1 MKILINYFKRRPKDM
16 ARNRVKIQQQL
27 EGCRALLKEAVNK
40 VDEAYADV
48 TSTLEQRAALEA
60 TVKDLKNRVEKYEND
75 LKELDDEAAKNFELE
90 NSIRNARNSGDE
102 KIEAKAELI
111 RAAMKKEK
119 VSQRVLNSLGEGSGN
134 GNGENLLPTTLMTEL
149 VTAPFAVNP
158 LRGISTMTNITN
170 LEIPKL
176 AFTLDDD
183 DFLTSNSATAKEM
196 KLSASKIKFER
207 KDFRVYADITDAVLR
222 GSNVNLVGYV
232 ENALR
237 SGMAKKEKKLAFAVG
252 TSNPETSFYNKT
264 GSSYDITAITK
275 ESKYL
280 AIKAALADLEDDY
293 ADKAKIVMRRSDY
306 FDIIEALAN
315 GNATLYQAQP
325 ESVLGA
331 PVIFCDLAT
340 IPVVGDFSYSHF
352 NYDLDATYESDK
364 NIRTGITS
372 FVLTGYLDHKIKM
385 KSAFRLA
392 LVQGE

>member
-1 MKILINYFKRRPKDM
+1 M
-16 ARNRVKIQQQL
+16 AKNRFKIQQQL
-27 EGCRALLKEAVNK
+27 EGTRASLKEAVNK
-40 VDEAYADV
+40 VDAAYADV

-90 NSIRNARNSGDE
+90 NSIRNARNSGNE

-111 RAAMKKEK
+111 RATMKKEK
-119 VSQRVLNSLGEGSGN
+119 VSQRVLNSLGEGAGN

-149 VTAPFAVNP
+149 VTEPFAVNP
-158 LRGISTMTNITN
+158 LRGVSTMTNITN

-183 DFLTSNSATAKEM
+183 DFLTSNSETAKEM

-264 GSSYDITAITK
+264 GSNYDITAITK

>member
-1 MKILINYFKRRPKDM
+1 M

-149 VTAPFAVNP
+149 VTEPFAVNP
-158 LRGISTMTNITN
+158 LRGVSTMTNITN

-264 GSSYDITAITK
+264 GSNYDITAITK

>member
-1 MKILINYFKRRPKDM
+1 M

-102 KIEAKAELI
+102 KTEAKAELI
-111 RAAMKKEK
+111 RATMKKEK

-149 VTAPFAVNP
+149 VTEPFAVNP
-158 LRGISTMTNITN
+158 LRGVSTMTNITN

-183 DFLTSNSATAKEM
+183 NFLDSNSATAKEM

-264 GSSYDITAITK
+264 GSNYDITAITK

>member
-1 MKILINYFKRRPKDM
+1 M

-111 RAAMKKEK
+111 RATMKKEK

-149 VTAPFAVNP
+149 VTEPFAVNP
-158 LRGISTMTNITN
+158 LRGVSTMTNITN

-264 GSSYDITAITK
+264 NSNYDITAITK

-315 GNATLYQAQP
+315 GNASLYQAQP

>member
-1 MKILINYFKRRPKDM
+1 M
-16 ARNRVKIQQQL
+16 AKNRFKIQQQL
-27 EGCRALLKEAVNK
+27 EGTRASLKEAVNK
-40 VDEAYADV
+40 VDAAYADV
-48 TSTLEQRAALEA
+48 TSTLEQRAALEEI
-60 TVKDLKNRVEKYEND
+60 VKDLKNRVEKYEND

-111 RAAMKKEK
+111 RATMKKEK

-149 VTAPFAVNP
+149 VTEPFAVNP

-183 DFLTSNSATAKEM
+183 DFLTSNSQTAKEM

-264 GSSYDITAITK
+264 NSNYDITAITK

>member
-1 MKILINYFKRRPKDM
+1 M

-40 VDEAYADV
+40 VDAAYADV

-111 RAAMKKEK
+111 RATMKKEK

-149 VTAPFAVNP
+149 VTEPFAVNP
-158 LRGISTMTNITN
+158 LRGVSTMTNITN

-183 DFLTSNSATAKEM
+183 DFLTSNSETAKEM

-252 TSNPETSFYNKT
+252 TTNPETSFYNKT
-264 GSSYDITAITK
+264 GSNYDITAITK

-315 GNATLYQAQP
+315 GNASLYQAQP

>member
-1 MKILINYFKRRPKDM
+1 M

-40 VDEAYADV
+40 VDAAYADV

-111 RAAMKKEK
+111 RATMKKEK
-119 VSQRVLNSLGEGSGN
+119 VGQRVLNALGEGSGA

-149 VTAPFAVNP
+149 VTEPFAVNP
-158 LRGISTMTNITN
+158 LRGVSTMTNITN

-183 DFLTSNSATAKEM
+183 DFLTSNSQTAKEM

-264 GSSYDITAITK
+264 NSNYDITAITK

-315 GNATLYQAQP
+315 GNASLYQAQP

>member
-1 MKILINYFKRRPKDM
+1 M

-40 VDEAYADV
+40 VDAAYADV

-111 RAAMKKEK
+111 RATMKKEK
-119 VSQRVLNSLGEGSGN
+119 VNQRVLNLLGEGSGN
-134 GNGENLLPTTLMTEL
+134 GNGENILPSTLLTEL
-149 VTAPFAVNP
+149 VSEPFATNP
-158 LRGISTMTNITN
+158 LRQLSTMTNITN
-170 LEIPKL
+170 LELPKI
-176 AFTLDDD
+176 AFTLEDDN
-183 DFLTSNSATAKEM
+183 FLTSNSETAKEM

-207 KDFRVYADITDAVLR
+207 KDFRVFADITDAILR
-222 GSNVNLVGYV
+222 GTNTNLVSYV

-237 SGMAKKEKKLAFAVG
+237 SGMAKKEKKIAFEEG
-252 TSNPETSFYNKT
+252 TSNADTSFYNKT
-264 GSSYDITAITK
+264 SSNYDIKAI
-275 ESKYL
+275 SKPTLYA
-280 AIKAALADLEDDY
+280 AIKGALADLEDDY
-293 ADKAKIVMRRSDY
+293 ADRAQIVMRRSDY
-306 FDIIEALAN
+306 YDIIETLAN

-331 PVIFCDLAT
+331 PVTFCDLAT
-340 IPVVGDFSYSHF
+340 VPVVGDFSYSHY
-352 NYDLDATYESDK
+352 NYDLDVTYESDK
-364 NIRTGITS
+364 NIRTGVTS

-392 LVQGE
+392 VVAGE

>member
-1 MKILINYFKRRPKDM
+1 M

-40 VDEAYADV
+40 VDAAYADV

-111 RAAMKKEK
+111 RATMKKEK

-149 VTAPFAVNP
+149 VTEPFAVNP
-158 LRGISTMTNITN
+158 LRGVSTMTNITN

-183 DFLTSNSATAKEM
+183 DFLTSNSQTAKEM

-252 TSNPETSFYNKT
+252 TTNPETSFYNKT
-264 GSSYDITAITK
+264 GSNYDITAITK

-315 GNATLYQAQP
+315 GNASLYQAQP

>member
-1 MKILINYFKRRPKDM
+1 M

-90 NSIRNARNSGDE
+90 NSIRNARNSGNE

-111 RAAMKKEK
+111 RATMKKEK

-149 VTAPFAVNP
+149 VTEPFAVNP
-158 LRGISTMTNITN
+158 LRGVSTMTNITN

-183 DFLTSNSATAKEM
+183 NFLDSNSATAKEM

-252 TSNPETSFYNKT
+252 TTNPETSFYNKT
-264 GSSYDITAITK
+264 GSNYDITAITK

>member
-1 MKILINYFKRRPKDM
+1 M

-90 NSIRNARNSGDE
+90 NSIRNARNSGNE
-102 KIEAKAELI
+102 KIEAKAEFI
-111 RAAMKKEK
+111 RATMKKEK

-149 VTAPFAVNP
+149 VTEPFAVNP
-158 LRGISTMTNITN
+158 LRGVSTMTNITN

-183 DFLTSNSATAKEM
+183 DFLTSNSETAKEM

-264 GSSYDITAITK
+264 GSNYDITAITK

>member
-1 MKILINYFKRRPKDM
+1 M

-40 VDEAYADV
+40 VDAAYADV

-111 RAAMKKEK
+111 RATMKKEK

-149 VTAPFAVNP
+149 VTEPFAVNP
-158 LRGISTMTNITN
+158 LRGVSTMTNITN

-183 DFLTSNSATAKEM
+183 DFLTSNSETAKEM

-264 GSSYDITAITK
+264 GSNYDITAITK

-315 GNATLYQAQP
+315 GNASLYQAQP

>member
-1 MKILINYFKRRPKDM
+1 M

-90 NSIRNARNSGDE
+90 NSIRNARNSGNE

-111 RAAMKKEK
+111 RATMKKEK

-149 VTAPFAVNP
+149 VTEPFAVNP
-158 LRGISTMTNITN
+158 LRGVSTMTNITN

-183 DFLTSNSATAKEM
+183 DFLTSNSQTAKEM

-264 GSSYDITAITK
+264 GSNYDITAITK

-315 GNATLYQAQP
+315 GNASLYQAQP

>member
-1 MKILINYFKRRPKDM
+1 M

-111 RAAMKKEK
+111 RATMKKEK
-119 VSQRVLNSLGEGSGN
+119 VSQRVLNSLGEGAGS

-149 VTAPFAVNP
+149 VTEPFAVNP
-158 LRGISTMTNITN
+158 LRGVSTMTNITN

-183 DFLTSNSATAKEM
+183 DFLTSNSETAKEM

-264 GSSYDITAITK
+264 GSNYDITAITK

-315 GNATLYQAQP
+315 GNASLYQAQP

>member
-1 MKILINYFKRRPKDM
+1 M

-111 RAAMKKEK
+111 RATMKKEK

-149 VTAPFAVNP
+149 VTEPFAVNP

-183 DFLTSNSATAKEM
+183 DFLTSNSQTAKEM

-264 GSSYDITAITK
+264 GSNYDITAITK

>member
-1 MKILINYFKRRPKDM
+1 M

-40 VDEAYADV
+40 VDAAYADV

-111 RAAMKKEK
+111 RATMKKEK
-119 VSQRVLNSLGEGSGN
+119 VSQRVLNSLGEGSGA

-149 VTAPFAVNP
+149 VTEPFAVNP

-183 DFLTSNSATAKEM
+183 DFLTSNSETAKEM

-264 GSSYDITAITK
+264 GSNYDITAITK

-293 ADKAKIVMRRSDY
+293 ADKAKIVMRRADY

>member
-1 MKILINYFKRRPKDM
+1 M

-40 VDEAYADV
+40 VDAAYADV

-149 VTAPFAVNP
+149 VTEPFAVNP
-158 LRGISTMTNITN
+158 LRGVSTMTNITN

-183 DFLTSNSATAKEM
+183 DFLTSNSETAKEM

-252 TSNPETSFYNKT
+252 TTNPETSFYNKT
-264 GSSYDITAITK
+264 GSNYDITAITK

>member
-1 MKILINYFKRRPKDM
+1 M

-40 VDEAYADV
+40 VDAAYADV

-111 RAAMKKEK
+111 RATMKKEK
-119 VSQRVLNSLGEGSGN
+119 VNQRVLNLLGEGSGN
-134 GNGENLLPTTLMTEL
+134 GNGENILPSTLLTEL
-149 VTAPFAVNP
+149 VSEPFATNP
-158 LRGISTMTNITN
+158 LRQLSTMTNITN
-170 LEIPKL
+170 LELPKI
-176 AFTLDDD
+176 AFTLEDDN
-183 DFLTSNSATAKEM
+183 FLTSNSETAKEM

-207 KDFRVYADITDAVLR
+207 KDFRVFADITDAILR
-222 GSNVNLVGYV
+222 GTNTNLVSYV

-237 SGMAKKEKKLAFAVG
+237 SGMAKKEKKIAFEEG
-252 TSNPETSFYNKT
+252 TSNADTSFYNKT
-264 GSSYDITAITK
+264 STNYDIKAI
-275 ESKYL
+275 SKPTLYA
-280 AIKAALADLEDDY
+280 AIKGALADLEDDY
-293 ADKAKIVMRRSDY
+293 ADRAQIVMRRSDY
-306 FDIIEALAN
+306 YDIIETLAN

-331 PVIFCDLAT
+331 PVTFCDLAT
-340 IPVVGDFSYSHF
+340 VPVVGDFSYSHY
-352 NYDLDATYESDK
+352 NYDLDVTYESDK
-364 NIRTGITS
+364 NIKTGVTS

-392 LVQGE
+392 VVAGE

>member
-1 MKILINYFKRRPKDM
+1 M

-40 VDEAYADV
+40 VDAAYADV

-90 NSIRNARNSGDE
+90 NSIRNARNSGNE

-111 RAAMKKEK
+111 RATMKKEK

-149 VTAPFAVNP
+149 VTEPFAVNP
-158 LRGISTMTNITN
+158 LRGVSTMTNITN

-183 DFLTSNSATAKEM
+183 DFLTSNSETAKEM

-264 GSSYDITAITK
+264 GSNYDITAITK

-340 IPVVGDFSYSHF
+340 IPVIGDFSYSHF
-352 NYDLDATYESDK
+352 NYDLDVTYESDK

>member
-1 MKILINYFKRRPKDM
+1 M

-40 VDEAYADV
+40 VDAAYADV

-111 RAAMKKEK
+111 RATMKKEK

-149 VTAPFAVNP
+149 VTEPFAVNP
-158 LRGISTMTNITN
+158 LRGVSTMTNITN

-183 DFLTSNSATAKEM
+183 DFLTSNSETAKEM

-264 GSSYDITAITK
+264 GSNYDITAITK

-340 IPVVGDFSYSHF
+340 IPVIGDFSYSHF

>member
-1 MKILINYFKRRPKDM
+1 M

-75 LKELDDEAAKNFELE
+75 LKELDEEAAENFKRE
-90 NSIRNARNSGDE
+90 NSIHNLRKSGDE

-111 RAAMKKEK
+111 RATMKKEK
-119 VSQRVLNSLGEGSGN
+119 VNQRVLNLLGEGSGN
-134 GNGENLLPTTLMTEL
+134 GNGENILPSTLLTEL
-149 VTAPFAVNP
+149 VSEPFATNP
-158 LRGISTMTNITN
+158 LRQLSTMTNITN
-170 LEIPKL
+170 LELPKI
-176 AFTLDDD
+176 AFTLEDDN
-183 DFLTSNSATAKEM
+183 FLTSNSETAKEM

-207 KDFRVYADITDAVLR
+207 KDFRVFADITDAILR
-222 GSNVNLVGYV
+222 GTNTNLVSYV

-237 SGMAKKEKKLAFAVG
+237 SGMAKKEKKIAFEEG
-252 TSNPETSFYNKT
+252 TSNADTSFYNKT
-264 GSSYDITAITK
+264 SSNYDIKAI
-275 ESKYL
+275 SKPTLYA
-280 AIKAALADLEDDY
+280 AIKGALADLEDDY
-293 ADKAKIVMRRSDY
+293 ADRAQIVMRRSDY
-306 FDIIEALAN
+306 YDIIETLAN

-331 PVIFCDLAT
+331 PVTFCDLAT
-340 IPVVGDFSYSHF
+340 VPVVGDFSYSHY
-352 NYDLDATYESDK
+352 NYDLDVTYESDK
-364 NIRTGITS
+364 NIRTGVTS

-392 LVQGE
+392 VVAGE

>member
-1 MKILINYFKRRPKDM
+1 M

-111 RAAMKKEK
+111 RATMKKEK

-149 VTAPFAVNP
+149 VTEPFAVNP
-158 LRGISTMTNITN
+158 LRGVSTMTNITN

-183 DFLTSNSATAKEM
+183 DFLTSNSQTAKEM

-252 TSNPETSFYNKT
+252 TTNPETSFYNKT
-264 GSSYDITAITK
+264 GSNYDITAITK

-315 GNATLYQAQP
+315 GNASLYQAQP

>member
-1 MKILINYFKRRPKDM
+1 M

-40 VDEAYADV
+40 VDAAYADV

-111 RAAMKKEK
+111 RATMKKEK
-119 VSQRVLNSLGEGSGN
+119 VGQRVLNALGEGSGA

-149 VTAPFAVNP
+149 VTEPFAVNP
-158 LRGISTMTNITN
+158 LRGVSTMTNITN

-183 DFLTSNSATAKEM
+183 DFLTSNSQTAKEM

-264 GSSYDITAITK
+264 NSNYDITAITK

>member
-1 MKILINYFKRRPKDM
+1 M

-40 VDEAYADV
+40 VDAAYADV

-149 VTAPFAVNP
+149 VTEPFAVNP
-158 LRGISTMTNITN
+158 LRGVSTMTNITN

-183 DFLTSNSATAKEM
+183 DFLTSNSETAKEM

-264 GSSYDITAITK
+264 GSNYDITAITK

-315 GNATLYQAQP
+315 GNASLYQAQP

>member
-1 MKILINYFKRRPKDM
+1 M

-40 VDEAYADV
+40 VDAAYADV

-111 RAAMKKEK
+111 RATMKKEK

-149 VTAPFAVNP
+149 VTEPFAVNP
-158 LRGISTMTNITN
+158 LRGVSTMTNITN

-183 DFLTSNSATAKEM
+183 DFLTSNSETAKEM

-252 TSNPETSFYNKT
+252 TTNPETSFYNKT
-264 GSSYDITAITK
+264 NSNYDITAITK

>member
-1 MKILINYFKRRPKDM
+1 M

-40 VDEAYADV
+40 VDAAYADV
-48 TSTLEQRAALEA
+48 TSTLEQRAALES

-90 NSIRNARNSGDE
+90 NSIRNARNSGNE

-111 RAAMKKEK
+111 RATMKKEK

-149 VTAPFAVNP
+149 VTEPFAVNP
-158 LRGISTMTNITN
+158 LRGVSTMTNITN

-183 DFLTSNSATAKEM
+183 DFLTSNSETAKEM

-264 GSSYDITAITK
+264 GSNYDITAITK

-315 GNATLYQAQP
+315 GNASLYQAQP
-325 ESVLGA
+325 EAVLGA

-340 IPVVGDFSYSHF
+340 IPVIGDFSYSHF

>member
-1 MKILINYFKRRPKDM
+1 M

-111 RAAMKKEK
+111 RATMKKEK

-149 VTAPFAVNP
+149 VTEPFAVNP
-158 LRGISTMTNITN
+158 LRGVSTMTNITN

-183 DFLTSNSATAKEM
+183 DFLTSNSETAKEM

-264 GSSYDITAITK
+264 GSNYDITAITK

-392 LVQGE
+392 VVAGE

>member
-1 MKILINYFKRRPKDM
+1 M

-75 LKELDDEAAKNFELE
+75 LKELDDEAAENFKQQ
-90 NSIRNARNSGDE
+90 NAIQKLRNSGDE
-102 KIEAKAELI
+102 KTEAKAELI
-111 RAAMKKEK
+111 RATMKKEK

-149 VTAPFAVNP
+149 VTEPFAVNP
-158 LRGISTMTNITN
+158 LRGVSTMTNITN

-183 DFLTSNSATAKEM
+183 NFLDSNSATAKEM

-315 GNATLYQAQP
+315 GNASLYQAQP

>member
-1 MKILINYFKRRPKDM
+1 M
-16 ARNRVKIQQQL
+16 AKNRFKIQQQL
-27 EGCRALLKEAVNK
+27 EGTRASLKEAVNK
-40 VDEAYADV
+40 VDAAYADV
-48 TSTLEQRAALEA
+48 TSTLEQRAALEEI
-60 TVKDLKNRVEKYEND
+60 VKDLKNRVEKYEND

-111 RAAMKKEK
+111 RATMKKEK
-119 VSQRVLNSLGEGSGN
+119 VGQRVLNALGEGSGA

-149 VTAPFAVNP
+149 VTEPFAVNP
-158 LRGISTMTNITN
+158 LRGVSTMTNITN

-183 DFLTSNSATAKEM
+183 DFLTSNSETAKEM

-264 GSSYDITAITK
+264 GSNYDITAITK

>member
-1 MKILINYFKRRPKDM
+1 M

-111 RAAMKKEK
+111 RATMKKEK

-149 VTAPFAVNP
+149 VTEPFAVNP
-158 LRGISTMTNITN
+158 LRGVSTMTNITN

-183 DFLTSNSATAKEM
+183 NFLDSNSATAKEM

-252 TSNPETSFYNKT
+252 TTNPETSFYNKT
-264 GSSYDITAITK
+264 GSNYDITAITK

-340 IPVVGDFSYSHF
+340 IPVIGDFSYSHF